1 MILLAS
7 TKNFSDF
14 ILEFFEDGLK
24 MLIELL

>member
-1 MILLAS
+1 MILLVS

-14 ILEFFEDGLK
+14 ILELSEEGLK